1 MSDQIVEIMLLSLPG
16 CGKTTFIDTISQETQ
31 SEQGWF
37 FGILPV
43 DDGLTLQFIEPP
55 SSPEFD
61 FIWMQELVA
70 NSNVPGY
77 IVIIDSAQPSLFGET
92 VSILQTI
99 RSIHPDA
106 PIIVAANHQDSADA
120 WSTDDIRIGLGIPED
135 IAVLPC
141 IANDPELVKESVV
154 QLLYLVLGLT

>member
-1 MSDQIVEIMLLSLPG
+1 MSEQLVEIMLMSLPG
-16 CGKTTFIDTISQETQ
+16 CGKTTFIKTISQQTAL
-31 SEQGWF
+31 EQDWF
-37 FGILPV
+37 FGVLPL

-55 SSPEFD
+55 STTEFD

-70 NSNVPGY
+70 NANVPGY

-92 VSILQTI
+92 ISILQTI
-99 RSIHPDA
+99 RSIHPDV
-106 PIIVAANHQDSADA
+106 PIIVAANHQDSPDA

-141 IANDPELVKESVV
+141 VANDAELVKESVV